1 MKKFG
6 RVLTAM
12 VTPFNEQLE
21 VDYEQAGVLARYLVD
36 NGSDGLVVVGTT
48 GESPTLS
55 FAEKVN
61 MYRTVKA
68 AVGDRATIIAGTGSN
83 DTAGTIK
90 LSQAAAEVGVDGVML
105 VVPYYNK
112 PSQEGLY
119 RHFEKVARSVS
130 LPVMLYNVPGRT
142 ASNLQP
148 QTVARLAA
156 IGNIVALKEAAGSTD
171 QVTELKRSLPDE
183 FMVYSGD
190 DSMTLPLLSLGCEG
204 VVSVVSHVAGT
215 QIQAMIRAFLAGRIH
230 DAARLHSNLYPL
242 FKGMFMT
249 SNPVPVKAA
258 VNMLGINVGSVRL
271 PLVEASETERAAI
284 EKLLLDA
291 GKQLGGISRPD
302 QLKAANRPEEVRATR
317 V

>member
-61 MYRTVKA
+61 MYRAVKA
-68 AVGDRATIIAGTGSN
+68 AVGDRATVIAGTGSN
-83 DTAGTIK
+83 DTAGSIK
-90 LSQAAAEVGVDGVML
+90 LSQAAEEVGVDGVML

-119 RHFEKVARSVS
+119 RHFEAVARSVS

-142 ASNLQP
+142 SANLQP
-148 QTVARLAA
+148 QTVARLAQVK
-156 IGNIVALKEAAGSTD
+156 NIVALKEAAGSTD
-171 QVTELKRSLPDE
+171 QVTELKRALPEE
-183 FMVYSGD
+183 FMIYSGD

-204 VVSVVSHVAGT
+204 IVSVVAHVAGRE
-215 QIQAMIRAFLAGRIH
+215 IQAMINAFLAGRIH
-230 DAARLHSNLYPL
+230 EAARLHCDLYPL
-242 FKGMFMT
+242 FKGLFIT
-249 SNPVPVKAA
+249 TNPVPVKAA
-258 VNMLGINVGSVRL
+258 VNMLGIKVGSVRL
-271 PLVEASETERAAI
+271 PLVEASETEKAAI
-284 EKLLLDA
+284 EKLLLAA
-291 GKQLGGISRPD
+291 GKRLGEVRHAD
-302 QLKAANRPEEVRATR
+302 ELKAANQPFPATR